1 MGRLQKR
8 YDEWEKVTS
17 SPFILSVIR
26 EGYKLPIRVIPQ
38 PVELKNNKSARD
50 NTQFVYEK
58 VQKLLSNGCIQE
70 VESRPTV
77 VNSLTVATN
86 KSGKKR
92 LVLDCRHLNDC
103 LAKFEFKYE
112 DGTLAR
118 QLFDKGTHLFSWDL
132 RNAYHHMHTGSISVF
147 S

>member
-1 MGRLQKR
+1 MKNESTITEVINQNDAAASNEKVCRKGNSCKDTPSPMGRLQKR

-58 VQKLLSNGCIQE
+58 VI
-70 VESRPTV
+70 V
-77 VNSLTVATN
+77 
-86 KSGKKR
+86 KR
-92 LVLDCRHLNDC
+92 LYTRGRKQAHCG
-103 LAKFEFKYE
+103 KFIDRGNKQI
-112 DGTLAR
+112 R
-118 QLFDKGTHLFSWDL
+118 
-132 RNAYHHMHTGSISVF
+132 
-147 S
+147 